1 MAPKAAAFQEN
12 ISKFLIDKD
21 IQRAALAIQCSQLLL
36 RLNKAMPEN
45 QAVLEYCVILSGSQ
59 QVGHN

>member
-1 MAPKAAAFQEN
+1 MSTLETIFALLRRYPAHLAPKAAQFQEN

-21 IQRAALAIQCSQLLL
+21 MQRASLAIQCCELLL

-45 QAVLEYCVILSGSQ
+45 
-59 QVGHN
+59 